1 MLRCLRPKLFTFVKD
16 KRFSHRPERINLE
29 EYRATLN
36 RSTIAR
42 PENNFYHWLLGTSW
56 LKFLLL
62 VILVYLGTNLIFAF
76 AYLACGDGAITYA
89 TPGSLLDVF
98 FFSVQTMATIG
109 YGRMTPVGNW
119 PNGIVTFEAFFGIV
133 YSALTTGL
141 AFARFTRPTAG
152 VNFSK
157 VAVVGSHDGMKT
169 FKFRVLN
176 ERSSHIVEA
185 QLRLWLIAE
194 SMTAEGER
202 YRRSVELPL
211 HRAESPV
218 FSLTWT
224 AMHSLD
230 EESALVEYLE
240 QTGPDQQWHLLITFT
255 GYHESLA
262 NQVYARHV
270 YLPKDVQQNATF
282 VDIVT
287 VLTDGGRIIDLAN
300 FEKWTPNS
308 SDKSAGEYL

>member
-1 MLRCLRPKLFTFVKD
+1 MRKSIFSRRPV
-16 KRFSHRPERINLE
+16 RINLD
-29 EYRATLN
+29 EYRATLS
-36 RSTIAR
+36 RTEMAR

-56 LKFLLL
+56 ASFLLL
-62 VILVYLGTNLIFAF
+62 VVFVYLSTNLLFAF
-76 AYLACGDGAITYA
+76 AYLACGEGAITHA
-89 TPGSLLDVF
+89 QPGSLLDVF

-109 YGRMTPVGNW
+109 YGRMTPVGHWANA
-119 PNGIVTFEAFFGIV
+119 IVTFEAFFGIV

-152 VNFSK
+152 VRFSK
-157 VAVVGSHDGMKT
+157 VAVVGSHDGVQT
-169 FKFRVLN
+169 FKFRVAN
-176 ERSSHIVEA
+176 DRSSHIVEA

-194 SMTAEGER
+194 SVTSEGER

-211 HRAESPV
+211 HRSESPV

-224 AMHSLD
+224 AMHSVD
-230 EESALVEYLE
+230 DTSALKEYLGKSAIE
-240 QTGPDQQWHLLITFT
+240 QQWHLLITFT

-270 YLPKDVQQNATF
+270 YLPRDVQQNASF

-287 VLTDGGRIIDLAN
+287 VSPNGGRIIDLAN
-300 FEKWTPNS
+300 FDKWNPST
-308 SDKSAGEYL
+308 SDQLAGEFL

>member
-1 MLRCLRPKLFTFVKD
+1 MRKFLFT
-16 KRFSHRPERINLE
+16 RRPTRINLD
-29 EYRATLN
+29 EYRATLS
-36 RSTIAR
+36 RTEVAR

-56 LKFLLL
+56 SSFLLL
-62 VILVYLGTNLIFAF
+62 VIFVYLGANLLFAI
-76 AYLACGDGAITYA
+76 AYLVCGDGAITNA
-89 TPGSLLDVF
+89 QSGSLLDAF

-109 YGRMTPVGNW
+109 YGRMTPVGTW
-119 PNGIVTFEAFFGIV
+119 PNTIVTFEAFFGIV

-152 VNFSK
+152 VRFSK
-157 VAVVGSHDGMKT
+157 VAVVGSHDGMQT
-169 FKFRVLN
+169 FKFRIAN
-176 ERSSHIVEA
+176 DRSSHIVEA

-211 HRAESPV
+211 HRSESPV

-224 AMHSLD
+224 AMHSVD
-230 EESALVEYLE
+230 ETSALREYLGKAAIE
-240 QTGPDQQWHLLITFT
+240 RQWHLLITFT

-270 YLPKDVQQNATF
+270 YLPKDVQQNASF
-282 VDIVT
+282 MDIVT
-287 VLTDGGRIIDLAN
+287 ALPDGDRVIDLTN
-300 FEKWTPNS
+300 FDKWIPNT
-308 SDKSAGEYL
+308 SD

>member
-1 MLRCLRPKLFTFVKD
+1 MRKSIFSRRPV
-16 KRFSHRPERINLE
+16 RINLD
-29 EYRATLN
+29 EYRATLS
-36 RSTIAR
+36 RTEMAR

-56 LKFLLL
+56 ASFLLL
-62 VILVYLGTNLIFAF
+62 VVFVYLATNLLFAF
-76 AYLACGDGAITYA
+76 AYLACGEGAITN
-89 TPGSLLDVF
+89 TQPGSLLDVF

-109 YGRMTPVGNW
+109 YGRMTPVGHWANA
-119 PNGIVTFEAFFGIV
+119 IVTFEAFFGIV

-152 VNFSK
+152 VRFSK
-157 VAVVGSHDGMKT
+157 VAVVGSHDGVQT
-169 FKFRVLN
+169 FKFIVAN
-176 ERSSHIVEA
+176 DRSSHIVEA

-194 SMTAEGER
+194 SVTSEGER

-211 HRAESPV
+211 HRSESPV

-224 AMHSLD
+224 AMHSVD
-230 EESALVEYLE
+230 DTSALKEYLGKSAIE
-240 QTGPDQQWHLLITFT
+240 QQWHLLITFT

-270 YLPKDVQQNATF
+270 YLPRDVQQNASF

-287 VLTDGGRIIDLAN
+287 VSPNGGRIIDLAN
-300 FEKWTPNS
+300 FDKWNPST
-308 SDKSAGEYL
+308 SDQLAGEFL

>member
-1 MLRCLRPKLFTFVKD
+1 MRKLLFSPRPT
-16 KRFSHRPERINLE
+16 RINLD
-29 EYRATLN
+29 EYRATLS
-36 RSTIAR
+36 RTEIAR

-56 LKFLLL
+56 SSFLLL
-62 VILVYLGTNLIFAF
+62 VILVYIGANLLFAI
-76 AYLACGDGAITYA
+76 AYLVCGDGAITNA
-89 TPGSLLDVF
+89 QSGSLLDAF

-109 YGRMTPVGNW
+109 YGRMTPVGTW
-119 PNGIVTFEAFFGIV
+119 PNTIVTFEAFFGIV

-152 VNFSK
+152 VRFSK
-157 VAVVGSHDGMKT
+157 VAVVGSHDGMQT
-169 FKFRVLN
+169 FKFRIAN
-176 ERSSHIVEA
+176 DRSSHIVEA

-211 HRAESPV
+211 HRSESPV

-224 AMHSLD
+224 AMHSVD
-230 EESALVEYLE
+230 ETSALREYLGKAAIE
-240 QTGPDQQWHLLITFT
+240 RQWHLLITFT

-270 YLPKDVQQNATF
+270 YLPKDVQQNASF
-282 VDIVT
+282 MDIVT
-287 VLTDGGRIIDLAN
+287 ALPDGDRVIDLTN
-300 FEKWTPNS
+300 FDKWIPNT
-308 SDKSAGEYL
+308 SDQLVGEFL

>member
-1 MLRCLRPKLFTFVKD
+1 MRKFPFNRRPA
-16 KRFSHRPERINLE
+16 RINLD
-29 EYRATLN
+29 EYRATLS
-36 RSTIAR
+36 RSELAR

-56 LKFLLL
+56 GSFLLL
-62 VILVYLGTNLIFAF
+62 VVCVYLGTNFIFAF
-76 AYLACGDGAITYA
+76 AYLACGDGAITN
-89 TPGSLLDVF
+89 TEPGSLLDAF

-109 YGRMTPVGNW
+109 YGRMTPVGHWANA
-119 PNGIVTFEAFFGIV
+119 IVTFEAFFGIV

-152 VNFSK
+152 VRFSK
-157 VAVVGSHDGMKT
+157 VAVIGSHDGIQT
-169 FKFRVLN
+169 FKFRVAN
-176 ERSSHIVEA
+176 DRSSHIVEA

-211 HRAESPV
+211 HRSESPV

-224 AMHSLD
+224 AMHSVD
-230 EESALVEYLE
+230 DASALKEYLGKTDIE
-240 QTGPDQQWHLLITFT
+240 RQWHLLITFT

-287 VLTDGGRIIDLAN
+287 VLPDGDRMIDLSN
-300 FEKWTPNS
+300 FDKWIPNA
-308 SDKSAGEYL
+308 SDQLAGEFL

>member
-1 MLRCLRPKLFTFVKD
+1 MDDFRLG
-16 KRFSHRPERINLE
+16 HRPERINLE
-29 EYRATLN
+29 EYRATLT
-36 RSTIAR
+36 RSAVAR

-56 LKFLLL
+56 TKFLLL
-62 VILVYLGTNLIFAF
+62 VIMVYLGTNLLFAF
-76 AYLACGDGAITYA
+76 AYLWCGDGAITNA
-89 TPGSLLDVF
+89 QPGSLLDVF

-109 YGRMTPVGNW
+109 YGRMTPVGHW

-152 VNFSK
+152 VRFSK
-157 VAVVGSHDGMKT
+157 VAIVGNHDGIKT
-169 FKFRVLN
+169 LKFRVLN

-194 SMTAEGER
+194 SMTVEGER

-230 EESALVEYLE
+230 ESSPLAECLAQSSN
-240 QTGPDQQWHLLITFT
+240 QQWHLLITFT

-270 YLPKDVQQNATF
+270 YVPKDIQQNATF
-282 VDIVT
+282 MDIVT
-287 VLTDGGRIIDLAN
+287 VLPDGGRIIELAN
-300 FEKWTPNS
+300 FEKWIPNS
-308 SDKSAGEYL
+308 SDKLAGDYL

>member
-1 MLRCLRPKLFTFVKD
+1 MDDFRLG
-16 KRFSHRPERINLE
+16 HRPERINLE
-29 EYRATLN
+29 EYRATLT
-36 RSTIAR
+36 RSAVAR

-56 LKFLLL
+56 TKFLLL
-62 VILVYLGTNLIFAF
+62 VIMVYLGTNLLFAF
-76 AYLACGDGAITYA
+76 AYLWCGDGAITNA
-89 TPGSLLDVF
+89 QPGSLLDVF

-109 YGRMTPVGNW
+109 YGRMTPVGHW

-152 VNFSK
+152 VRFSK
-157 VAVVGSHDGMKT
+157 VAIVGNHDGIKT
-169 FKFRVLN
+169 LKFRVLN

-194 SMTAEGER
+194 SMTVEGER

-230 EESALVEYLE
+230 ESSPLAQCLA
-240 QTGPDQQWHLLITFT
+240 QSSNQQWHLLITFT

-270 YLPKDVQQNATF
+270 YVPKDIQQNATF
-282 VDIVT
+282 MDIVT
-287 VLTDGGRIIDLAN
+287 VLPDGGRVIELAN
-300 FEKWTPNS
+300 FEKWIPNS
-308 SDKSAGEYL
+308 SDKLAGDYL

>member
-1 MLRCLRPKLFTFVKD
+1 MRKLRFNRRPT
-16 KRFSHRPERINLE
+16 RIDLE
-29 EYRATLN
+29 EYRATLS
-36 RSTIAR
+36 RTELAR

-56 LKFLLL
+56 ASFLLL
-62 VILVYLGTNLIFAF
+62 VIFVYISTNLLFAI
-76 AYLACGDGAITYA
+76 AYLACGDGAITHA
-89 TPGSLLDVF
+89 QPGSLLDVF

-109 YGRMTPVGNW
+109 YGRMTPVGHWANA
-119 PNGIVTFEAFFGIV
+119 IVTFEAFFGIV

-152 VNFSK
+152 VRFSK
-157 VAVVGSHDGMKT
+157 VAVVGSHDGIQT
-169 FKFRVLN
+169 LKFRVAN
-176 ERSSHIVEA
+176 DRSSHIVEA

-211 HRAESPV
+211 HRSESPV

-224 AMHSLD
+224 AMHSID
-230 EESALVEYLE
+230 ETSLLNEYLGKKTIE
-240 QTGPDQQWHLLITFT
+240 KQWHLLITFT

-270 YLPKDVQQNATF
+270 YLPRDVQQNATF

-287 VLTDGGRIIDLAN
+287 ALPDGGRIIDLAN
-300 FEKWTPNS
+300 FDKWIPNT
-308 SDKSAGEYL
+308 SDKLVGEFL

>member
-1 MLRCLRPKLFTFVKD
+1 MRKSIFSRRPV
-16 KRFSHRPERINLE
+16 RINLD
-29 EYRATLN
+29 EYRATLS
-36 RSTIAR
+36 RTELAR

-56 LKFLLL
+56 ASFLLL
-62 VILVYLGTNLIFAF
+62 VVFVYLATNLLFAF
-76 AYLACGDGAITYA
+76 AYLACGEGAITN
-89 TPGSLLDVF
+89 TQPGSLLDVF

-109 YGRMTPVGNW
+109 YGRMTPVGHWANA
-119 PNGIVTFEAFFGIV
+119 IVTFEAFFGIV

-152 VNFSK
+152 VRFSK
-157 VAVVGSHDGMKT
+157 VAVVGSHDGVQT
-169 FKFRVLN
+169 FKFRVAN
-176 ERSSHIVEA
+176 DRSSHIVEA

-194 SMTAEGER
+194 SVTSEGER

-211 HRAESPV
+211 HRSESPV

-224 AMHSLD
+224 AMHSVD
-230 EESALVEYLE
+230 DTSALKEYLGKSAIE
-240 QTGPDQQWHLLITFT
+240 QQWHLLITFT

-270 YLPKDVQQNATF
+270 YLPRDVQQNASF

-287 VLTDGGRIIDLAN
+287 VSPNGGRIIDLAN
-300 FEKWTPNS
+300 FDKWNPS
-308 SDKSAGEYL
+308 ASDRLAGEFL

>member
-1 MLRCLRPKLFTFVKD
+1 VRD
-16 KRFSHRPERINLE
+16 SRFGRRPERIQLE
-29 EYRATLN
+29 EYRATLT
-36 RSTIAR
+36 RSSLAR

-56 LKFLLL
+56 TKFLSL
-62 VILVYLGTNLIFAF
+62 VICVYISTNLLFALS
-76 AYLACGDGAITYA
+76 YLACGPGAITHA
-89 TPGSLLDVF
+89 EPDSLIDTF

-109 YGRMTPVGNW
+109 YGRMTPVGHW
-119 PNGIVTFEAFFGIV
+119 PNAIVTFEAFFGIV

-152 VNFSK
+152 VKFSK
-157 VAVVGSHDGMKT
+157 VAVVGYHDGVKT
-169 FKFRVLN
+169 LKFRVAN

-185 QLRLWLIAE
+185 QLRVWLIAE

-202 YRRSVELPL
+202 YRRSIELTL
-211 HRAESPV
+211 NRAESPV

-230 EESALVEYLE
+230 SDSDLLDYL
-240 QTGPDQQWHLLITFT
+240 GASDLGHWHLLVTFT

-270 YLPKDVQQNATF
+270 YLPQDIQHDANF

-287 VLTDGGRIIDLAN
+287 VLPNGERIIDLAN
-300 FEKWTPNS
+300 FEKWVPNIVR
-308 SDKSAGEYL
+308 

>member
-1 MLRCLRPKLFTFVKD
+1 VRKFLFNRRPT
-16 KRFSHRPERINLE
+16 RINLD
-29 EYRATLN
+29 EYRATLS
-36 RSTIAR
+36 RTEVAR

-56 LKFLLL
+56 SSFLLL
-62 VILVYLGTNLIFAF
+62 VVLVYVGANLLFAI
-76 AYLACGDGAITYA
+76 AYLVCGDGAITNA
-89 TPGSLLDVF
+89 QSGSLLDAF

-109 YGRMTPVGNW
+109 YGRMTPVGTW
-119 PNGIVTFEAFFGIV
+119 PNTIVTFEAFFGIV

-152 VNFSK
+152 VRFSK
-157 VAVVGSHDGMKT
+157 VAVVGSHDGVQT
-169 FKFRVLN
+169 FKFRVAN
-176 ERSSHIVEA
+176 DRSSHIVEA

-211 HRAESPV
+211 HRSESPV

-224 AMHSLD
+224 AMHSVD
-230 EESALVEYLE
+230 ESSALREYLGKAAIE
-240 QTGPDQQWHLLITFT
+240 RQWHLLITFT

-270 YLPKDVQQNATF
+270 YLPKDVQQNASF
-282 VDIVT
+282 MEVVT
-287 VLTDGGRIIDLAN
+287 ALPDGDRVIDLAN
-300 FEKWTPNS
+300 FDKWIPNT
-308 SDKSAGEYL
+308 SD